1 MAQFDLDLTKPHF
14 EKKRGD
20 LMLYGAW
27 HGKRLRPCLV
37 VLPAYRMGKAVPL
50 VVEVD
55 DAWMWQPDDIDADPR
70 RNAHLIGMFLLQNGM
85 DATNTFTAMKVAS
98 LIHDHLGDLLRIPPK
113 PVDDERVVGDVFHA
127 DHDTGKVT
135 HKEIIE
141 RV

>member
-1 MAQFDLDLTKPHF
+1 MRYDLDLTKPHF

-27 HGKRLRPCLV
+27 HGQRLRPCLV
-37 VLPAYRMGKAVPL
+37 VLPAYRMGKTVPL

-55 DAWMWQPDDIDADPR
+55 DAWQWQPDDIDADPR
-70 RNAHLIGMFLLQNGM
+70 RSAQLIGLFLLQNGM
-85 DATNTFTAMKVAS
+85 DASNAFTSMKVAS

-113 PVDDERVVGDVFHA
+113 QTEDVVVADAFQT

-135 HKEIIE
+135 HKEVIE

>member
-1 MAQFDLDLTKPHF
+1 MAYVA
-14 EKKRGD
+14 
-20 LMLYGAW
+20 MN
-27 HGKRLRPCLV
+27 LV

-113 PVDDERVVGDVFHA
+113 PVDDEQVVGDVFHT
-127 DHDTGKVT
+127 DLDTGKVT